1 MVSLRCYL
9 AVEINHYSFLQ
20 IEICYIIE
28 IGKKI
33 EKKNLDL
40 LCSGIFSDIIKFLA
54 WLFTLQYSSPD
65 TSVAGGII
73 VRILTFAVAY
83 SLVGIVFNAI
93 GLFNSKAMSILYFI
107 ISTIVGFVLSYLVWI
122 IEEKIIIIGIIL
134 GIILLL
140 IIGYCIIM
148 SIIDKS
154 KNEKLKD
161 GVEGYGKQGK

>member
-1 MVSLRCYL
+1 M
-9 AVEINHYSFLQ
+9 
-20 IEICYIIE
+20 
-28 IGKKI
+28 KDKI
-33 EKKNLDL
+33 VGVISILILILL
-40 LCSGIFSDIIKFLA
+40 LCSGIFSDIIKFFA

-73 VRILTFAVAY
+73 VRILTFVVAY

-107 ISTIVGFVLSYLVWI
+107 ISTLVGFVLSYFVWI

-134 GIILLL
+134 GIILLS

-148 SIIDKS
+148 SIINKS